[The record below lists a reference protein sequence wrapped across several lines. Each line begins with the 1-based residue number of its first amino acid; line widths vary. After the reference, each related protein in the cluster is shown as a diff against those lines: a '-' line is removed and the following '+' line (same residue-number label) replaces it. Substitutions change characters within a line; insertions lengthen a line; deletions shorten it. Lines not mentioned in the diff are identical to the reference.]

1 MVIRVGSGT
10 LRSMSRFLLLLL
22 LLLLAATSDDLF
34 PKLKK
39 SLPLGVSLICGGH
52 GIENGNCRMGI

>member
-10 LRSMSRFLLLLL
+10 LRSMSRFLLLL